1 MIEIKGKYNTAKV
14 FTNNVEPEAMA
25 QILELCNQEFVKDSV
40 IRIMP
45 DTHAGAEPW
54 FVNLQFLGRLVD
66 CWGQWL
72 VLFH

>member
-45 DTHAGAEPW
+45 DTHAGAGCTLEPP
-54 FVNLQFLGRLVD
+54 
-66 CWGQWL
+66 
-72 VLFH
+72 